1 MAINLEFLQNEPIEK
16 QEEILKD
23 LSKVFSKNPIEID
36 GQVYLV
42 EEAVSDLI
50 DSLYNQCQKHKQDL
64 DVKN

>member
-1 MAINLEFLQNEPIEK
+1 MAINLEFLQNLPVDT
-16 QEEILKD
+16 QEEVLKD
-23 LSKVFSKNPIEID
+23 LSKVLAKHPIEID